1 MCVLTVM
8 KALKKRLSDM
18 RSRNDGEAD
27 TVKTH
32 FSFLLFVALNALF
45 YGAAFIFSD
54 FYGMP
59 FSGMKDFCVL
69 FAQWLLVTTAC
80 FSLVYLL
87 SINRF
92 VFAFVYPP
100 LTVLCAVL
108 AYFRYTANITL
119 SAVGIELALVNDA
132 RTIMETVTLPLIL
145 SVMAALAVAVYAVRA
160 RFRTI
165 RIKAPWLHALI
176 ALVLMAAFQV
186 HHRIARPVNE
196 RIPYNIYTAFSDYI
210 SSKQTA
216 EKLRPALA
224 DSVHCQS
231 DSLTVVFILGE
242 TVRARNLQINGYRR
256 ATTPNLAARSN
267 VVSLPRVY
275 SPYGFT
281 HSSVPYLLTRADRQH
296 PERAY
301 TERSFFDLLKRA
313 GYQTAWI
320 ANQESVET
328 YAYFMKEADTLC
340 YVNAGKSVYVF
351 SRWLDEDILPH
362 YHHLLQSRKPL
373 KFMLLHTIGSHWWY
387 NAHFTPKFCR
397 WTPVAQSRVFSSNS
411 HEMLVNSY
419 DNTILYSDD
428 FWNRVMEP
436 LEHTNAVVIYLS
448 DHAENLGEDGLYG
461 HGAEHPALHF
471 PGCWIW
477 FSNRFAARYPH
488 KIQALRRNASKAL
501 NSSFLFHT
509 VIGAA
514 DVATRFH
521 QAGEDVF
528 SDAPA
533 PQPKA
538 DNGR

>member
-1 MCVLTVM
+1 M
-8 KALKKRLSDM
+8 KALRRRLSDR
-18 RSRNDGEAD
+18 RSRKNEAAD

-32 FSFLLFVALNALF
+32 FSFLLFVALNTLF

-59 FSGMKDFCVL
+59 FSGLKDFLVL
-69 FAQWLLVTTAC
+69 SAQWLLVVMAC
-80 FSLVYLL
+80 FAALYLL
-87 SINRF
+87 SVNRF
-92 VFAFVYPP
+92 IFAFFYPP
-100 LTVLCAVL
+100 LTVLCALL

-132 RTIMETVTLPLIL
+132 RTIMETVTLPLLL
-145 SVMAALAVAVYAVRA
+145 SAAAALAVSVCAVWT
-160 RFRTI
+160 RFRRI
-165 RIKAPWLHALI
+165 RVTAPWLHTLI
-176 ALVLMAAFQV
+176 ALALMAALQS
-186 HHRIARPVNE
+186 HYRLARPINE

-210 SSKQTA
+210 SSQQTA
-216 EKLRPALA
+216 QTLRPAFA

-242 TVRARNLQINGYRR
+242 TVRARNLQINGYPR
-256 ATTPNLAARSN
+256 ATTPQLAARRN

-275 SPYGFT
+275 SQYGFT
-281 HSSVPYLLTRADRQH
+281 HSSVPYLLTRADRRH

-301 TERSFFDLLKRA
+301 TERSFFDILKRA

-362 YHHLLQSRKPL
+362 YRRLLKSRQPR

-387 NAHFTPKFCR
+387 NAHFTPEFCR
-397 WTPVAQSRVFSSNS
+397 WTPVAQSRVFSSNT
-411 HEMLVNSY
+411 HAMMVNSY
-419 DNTILYSDD
+419 DNTILYSDH
-428 FWNRVMEP
+428 FWNRVIQP
-436 LEHTNAVVIYLS
+436 LESSNAVVIYLS

-461 HGAEHPALHF
+461 HGAEHPALHY

-477 FSNRFAARYPH
+477 FSDTFAARYPH
-488 KIQALRRNASKAL
+488 KVQALRRNASKAR

-514 DVATRFH
+514 DVSTSVH

-528 SDAPA
+528 SAEPDP
-533 PQPKA
+533 PSKA